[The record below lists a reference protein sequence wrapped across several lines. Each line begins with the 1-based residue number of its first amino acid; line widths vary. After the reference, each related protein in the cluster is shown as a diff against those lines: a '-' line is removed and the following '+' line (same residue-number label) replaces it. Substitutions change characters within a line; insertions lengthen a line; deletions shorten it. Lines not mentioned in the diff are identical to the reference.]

1 MDQATWHERT
11 RSGSDSLIDALHSSN
26 LVNMKNIGPSSAPAS
41 SSTSVSNNA
50 HSSSPSTG
58 QLHYS
63 LRDAVRRAAINDSS
77 SSTDSSSQPE
87 IIFDNATTYGH
98 AHANEDPTT
107 ADDDADAAN
116 SQPRQTQTNFVSKEQ
131 ERKELILY
139 LLAQVCALH
148 DSTPKTFIVH
158 VLSLYESGILDDGSI
173 RLLTQQGLVPS
184 ANELLAENHITNAAD
199 PTHEHAQSQTHE
211 QTPTHGQQQEL
222 MTREGCIVR
231 GVEDKVAL
239 GYHLE
244 KNTEDDQEQERLD
257 ANIDVGA
264 IVPYKS
270 ASMQIINGP
279 EMERA
284 HKVFAIRKHLENHEA
299 MANYKSRTAS
309 WSVEQHPLSFS
320 RYNREFVQKKMLASG
335 SFGQVFHAV
344 NIMDGCDYA
353 VKKILFSAKGYDTK
367 QVETVIR
374 EVQILA
380 KMGDDNVVRYY
391 TSWLEPVWGENGDS
405 DSNFYGDGSDSDESS
420 IDQNTMPSTKLLL
433 GPTDWAETGFDFT
446 QECAENELMNDG
458 ENCDSRAG
466 LSAWSFER
474 SNNDGTQDDWDELIS
489 HHTKASKSN
498 GISTGEYGSEDSEW
512 TIEQRS
518 RVQRRRNTT
527 TSKYSSS
534 KMHQSSTNGK
544 SSQQKHQPKK
554 NETSVYK
561 YQICLYI
568 QMQLCRPSTLAD
580 WIRNRNSVKYPKSP
594 PAQKQ
599 RYLDAAAI
607 FKQISCGLAHI
618 HSRGIVHR
626 DLKPANIFQS
636 VEDESFKIGDFGL
649 SKMLQTAN
657 GGMPFD
663 SDPGTM
669 LVPINRNASS
679 GAWDDPLTAG
689 VGTSSYAAPEQL
701 SSQNYGS
708 EADIFRYDISIAF
721 LVCH

>member
-1 MDQATWHERT
+1 M
-11 RSGSDSLIDALHSSN
+11 
-26 LVNMKNIGPSSAPAS
+26 
-41 SSTSVSNNA
+41 
-50 HSSSPSTG
+50 
-58 QLHYS
+58 
-63 LRDAVRRAAINDSS
+63 NDSS

-98 AHANEDPTT
+98 ANEDPTT
-107 ADDDADAAN
+107 AADDAAN

-184 ANELLAENHITNAAD
+184 ANELLTENDITHAAD
-199 PTHEHAQSQTHE
+199 PTHEHAHG
-211 QTPTHGQQQEL
+211 QTPMHGQTPIHGQTPMHGQQQEHL
-222 MTREGCIVR
+222 NHEGCIVR
-231 GVEDKVAL
+231 GVENKIAL

-244 KNTEDDQEQERLD
+244 QNTEGDQEKEQTD
-257 ANIDVGA
+257 ANIDTGA

-279 EMERA
+279 EMETMYRA

-299 MANYKSRTAS
+299 MANYKCRTAS

-391 TSWLEPVWGENGDS
+391 TSWLEPVWGENGDD
-405 DSNFYGDGSDSDESS
+405 DSNFDGDGSDSDESS
-420 IDQNTMPSTKLLL
+420 IDQNTMTSTKLLL
-433 GPTDWAETGFDFT
+433 GPTDWADTGFDFN
-446 QECAENELMNDG
+446 QESAANELMNDG
-458 ENCDSRAG
+458 EKCDSRAG

-474 SNNDGTQDDWDELIS
+474 SNNDGTEDDWDELIS

-498 GISTGEYGSEDSEW
+498 DISTGEYGMESEYSEW
-512 TIEQRS
+512 TVEQKS

-544 SSQQKHQPKK
+544 SSQQKQRPKK
-554 NETSVYK
+554 NESSVYK

-580 WIRNRNSVKYPKSP
+580 WIRNRNGVKYPKSP
-594 PAQKQ
+594 SAQKQ

>member
-1 MDQATWHERT
+1 M
-11 RSGSDSLIDALHSSN
+11 
-26 LVNMKNIGPSSAPAS
+26 MNIGPSSAPAS
-41 SSTSVSNNA
+41 ASPLVSNIT

-58 QLHYS
+58 QLSNS

-77 SSTDSSSQPE
+77 STDSSSQPE
-87 IIFDNATTYGH
+87 IIFDSATTYGH
-98 AHANEDPTT
+98 ANANANAHANAHANPTSP
-107 ADDDADAAN
+107 ASAANTN
-116 SQPRQTQTNFVSKEQ
+116 SQPQHTQTKFCSKEQ

-158 VLSLYESGILDDGSI
+158 VLSLYESGILDDGSL

-184 ANELLAENHITNAAD
+184 ANELLTENNNMTHAAD
-199 PTHEHAQSQTHE
+199 PTHEHAHGQK
-211 QTPTHGQQQEL
+211 HGQQQGQL
-222 MTREGCIVR
+222 NHEGCIVR
-231 GVEDKVAL
+231 GVENKLAME
-239 GYHLE
+239 YYLE
-244 KNTEDDQEQERLD
+244 KNTEGDQEQEQLD

-270 ASMQIINGP
+270 ASMEIINGP
-279 EMERA
+279 EIETMYRA
-284 HKVFAIRKHLENHEA
+284 HRVFAIRKHLENHEA

-344 NIMDGCDYA
+344 NKMDGCDYA
-353 VKKILFSAKGYDTK
+353 VKKVMFSAKGYDTK

-380 KMGDDNVVRYY
+380 KMGHDNVVRYY
-391 TSWLEPVWGENGDS
+391 TSWLEPVWGENGDG
-405 DSNFYGDGSDSDESS
+405 DSNFDGDESDSDESS
-420 IDQNTMPSTKLLL
+420 TSQNTMTSTKLLL

-446 QECAENELMNDG
+446 QRSLENELMNDG
-458 ENCDSRAG
+458 GKCDSHAG

-474 SNNDGTQDDWDELIS
+474 SKNDGTQDDWDQLIS
-489 HHTKASKSN
+489 HHTNASKSN
-498 GISTGEYGSEDSEW
+498 GISTGEYGMESEYSEW
-512 TIEQRS
+512 TVEQRS
-518 RVQRRRNTT
+518 RMHRMRNTT

-534 KMHQSSTNGK
+534 KMHQSTTSGK
-544 SSQQKHQPKK
+544 SSQHKQRPKK
-554 NETSVYK
+554 NEASVYK

-580 WIRNRNSVKYPKSP
+580 WIRNRNGVKYPQLP

-649 SKMLQTAN
+649 SKILQTAN
-657 GGMPFD
+657 CGIPFD

-669 LVPINRNASS
+669 IVPINQNASS

-708 EADIFRYDISIAF
+708 EADVFRYDNSFAF
-721 LVCH
+721 LCSPCHIFCSL